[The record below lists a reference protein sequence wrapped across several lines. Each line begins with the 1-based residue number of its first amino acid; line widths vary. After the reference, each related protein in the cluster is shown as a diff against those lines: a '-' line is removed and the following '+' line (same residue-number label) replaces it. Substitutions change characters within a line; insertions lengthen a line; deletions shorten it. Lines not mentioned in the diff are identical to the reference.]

1 MKTESTTEN
10 ENGNEFPDTLQKL
23 IRYFADEAVS
33 FEYMKRVRWPD
44 GVVTCSHCGSARHSF
59 LTTRKIWKC
68 LDCRKQ
74 FTIRLGTIFEDSPI
88 KFATWIAATWLIAN
102 AKNGISSYE
111 IARSLGVC
119 QKTGWFMLQRIRL
132 AMQGGS
138 IIKDKLKGIIEVDES
153 FIGGKARNMHAHKR
167 RENVK
172 GTGSAG
178 NKTMTPVQGL
188 LERGTEGKASRV
200 AMEVVSGTK
209 RPELQ
214 GNVRKYVLKGAEVHT
229 DALSSYKGLAAD
241 YTHETVDHAQAYVR
255 GNVHTNGLE
264 NFWSLLKR
272 TIKGTY
278 VNVEPF
284 HLFRYLAEQAFRFN
298 ERKDDDQGRFLK
310 VMSAIAGKRLT
321 WAKLTGDADGL
332 PAGA

>member
-1 MKTESTTEN
+1 MKTESTSE
-10 ENGNEFPDTLQKL
+10 NEFPTTLAGL
-23 IRYFADEAVS
+23 IKHFADDGVA
-33 FEYMKRVRWPD
+33 FDYMKCVRWPD
-44 GVVTCSHCGSARHSF
+44 GNVTCSHCGSARHSF

-88 KFATWIAATWLIAN
+88 KFSTWIAATWLIAN

-111 IARSLGVC
+111 IARGLGVC

-138 IIKDKLKGIIEVDES
+138 IIKDKLKGIVEVDES
-153 FIGGKARNMHAHKR
+153 WIGGSARNMH
-167 RENVK
+167 K
-172 GTGSAG
+172 GKKAKVMKG
-178 NKTMTPVQGL
+178 NCNTALTPVQGL
-188 LERGTEGKASRV
+188 LERGTRNACSRV
-200 AMEVVSGTK
+200 KLEIIKSTK
-209 RPELQ
+209 RAELH

-229 DALSSYKGLAAD
+229 DALSAYRGLETE
-241 YTHETVDHAQAYVR
+241 YVHEFVDHAVEYVR

-264 NFWSLLKR
+264 NFWSLLTR

-284 HLFRYLAEQAFRFN
+284 HLFRYLDEQAFRFN
-298 ERKDDDQGRFLK
+298 ERKDDDQGRFFK
-310 VMSAIAGKRLT
+310 AIAGFIGKRLT
-321 WAKLTGDADGL
+321 WAKLTDADGL
-332 PAGA
+332 QASL

>member
-1 MKTESTTEN
+1 MSTATKTEN
-10 ENGNEFPDTLQKL
+10 ECEFPNTLQGL
-23 IRYFADEAVS
+23 LRHFADETRA

-44 GVVTCSHCGSARHSF
+44 GNVTCSHCNSARHSF

-88 KFATWIAATWLIAN
+88 KFSTWIAATWLIAN

-111 IARSLGVC
+111 IARALGVC

-132 AMQGGS
+132 AMQNGS
-138 IIKDKLKGIIEVDES
+138 IIKENLKGIIEVDES

-167 RENVK
+167 RENIR
-172 GTGSAG
+172 GTA
-178 NKTMTPVQGL
+178 NKDLTPVQGL
-188 LERGTEGKASRV
+188 LERGTRNAASRV
-200 AMEVVSGTK
+200 VMQVVETTK
-209 RPELQ
+209 PGELQ
-214 GNVRKYVLKGAEVHT
+214 GNIRNYVLKGSEVHT
-229 DALSSYKGLAAD
+229 DSLPSYKELAD
-241 YTHETVDHAQAYVR
+241 EYSHETFDHAQSYVR

-272 TIKGTY
+272 TIRGTY

-284 HLFRYLAEQAFRFN
+284 HLFRYLAEQAFRS
-298 ERKDDDQGRFLK
+298 
-310 VMSAIAGKRLT
+310 MSARMTTKAGSSR
-321 WAKLTGDADGL
+321 
-332 PAGA
+332 

>member
-1 MKTESTTEN
+1 MKTESTSE
-10 ENGNEFPDTLQKL
+10 NEFPTTLAEL
-23 IRYFADEAVS
+23 IKHFADDGVA
-33 FEYMKRVRWPD
+33 FDYMKRVRWPD
-44 GVVTCSHCGSARHSF
+44 GNVTCSHCGSARHSF

-111 IARSLGVC
+111 IARALGVC

-138 IIKDKLKGIIEVDES
+138 IIKDKLKGVVEVDES
-153 FIGGKARNMHAHKR
+153 WIGGSARNMHKHKKAK
-167 RENVK
+167 VMK
-172 GTGSAG
+172 GVQNTAL
-178 NKTMTPVQGL
+178 TPLQGL
-188 LERGTEGKASRV
+188 LERSTRDACSKVRLEIIKS
-200 AMEVVSGTK
+200 TK
-209 RPELQ
+209 RAELH

-229 DALSSYKGLAAD
+229 DALSAYRGLEGD
-241 YTHETVDHAQAYVR
+241 YVHEVVDHAVQYVR

-264 NFWSLLKR
+264 NFWSLLTR

-278 VNVEPF
+278 VSVEPF
-284 HLFRYLAEQAFRFN
+284 HLFRYLDEQAFRFN

-310 VMSAIAGKRLT
+310 EMSAIVGKRLT
-321 WAKLTGDADGL
+321 WAKLTGEDL
-332 PAGA
+332 PATA

>member
-1 MKTESTTEN
+1 MKTESTSE
-10 ENGNEFPDTLQKL
+10 NEFPTTLAGL
-23 IRYFADEAVS
+23 IKHFADDGVA
-33 FEYMKRVRWPD
+33 FDYMKRVRWPD
-44 GVVTCSHCGSARHSF
+44 GNVTCSHCGSARHSF

-111 IARSLGVC
+111 IARGLGVC

-138 IIKDKLKGIIEVDES
+138 ILKDKLKGVIEVDES
-153 FIGGKARNMHAHKR
+153 FIGGSARNMHKSKKAK
-167 RENVK
+167 VMK
-172 GTGSAG
+172 GVQNTSL
-178 NKTMTPVQGL
+178 TPVQGL
-188 LERGTEGKASRV
+188 LERGVRKGESKVHLNIVQT
-200 AMEVVSGTK
+200 TK
-209 RPELQ
+209 RAELQ

-229 DALSSYKGLAAD
+229 DAHEAYRGLCD
-241 YTHETVDHAQAYVR
+241 EYTHQTVDHAVSYVR

-272 TIKGTY
+272 TIRGTY

-298 ERKDDDQGRFLK
+298 ERKDDDQGRFRK
-310 VMSAIAGKRLT
+310 VMSAIVGKRLT
-321 WAKLTGDADGL
+321 WAKLTDADGL
-332 PAGA
+332 PA

>member
-1 MKTESTTEN
+1 MVGGMKTESTSE
-10 ENGNEFPDTLQKL
+10 NEFPATLQQL
-23 IRYFADEAVS
+23 IKYFADEAVT

-59 LTTRKIWKC
+59 ISTRCIWKC

-88 KFATWIAATWLIAN
+88 KFDKWIAATWLIAN
-102 AKNGISSYE
+102 TKNGISSYKL
-111 IARSLGVC
+111 ARDIEVC
-119 QKTGWFMLQRIRL
+119 QKTGWFMLQRIRM

-138 IIKDKLKGIIEVDES
+138 ILKDKLKGIIEVDES
-153 FIGGKARNMHAHKR
+153 WIGGSARNMHKHKKAK
-167 RENVK
+167 VMK
-172 GTGSAG
+172 GCQNTAL
-178 NKTMTPVQGL
+178 TPVQGL
-188 LERGTEGKASRV
+188 LERGVRKGESKV
-200 AMEVVSGTK
+200 MLKLIDGTK

-214 GNVRKYVLKGAEVHT
+214 ANVRKYVLKGAEVHT
-229 DALSSYKGLAAD
+229 DAHNSYRGLCD
-241 YTHETVDHAQAYVR
+241 EYTHETVDHAVSYVR

-272 TIKGTY
+272 TIRGTY

-310 VMSAIAGKRLT
+310 VMSAIVGKRLT

-332 PAGA
+332 PGTA